1 MANKESA
8 AISLREIFTPLIAR
22 VLLFVQTPASARGTS
37 PTVRKEINVLLEE
50 QKALVRRHEIAQPE
64 YDTARFAM
72 IAWLDEVM
80 LKATYAENQEFYQQ
94 WQHAP
99 LQAELYN
106 TANAG
111 VEFFERLEQ
120 LRPSQKEVNEIYH
133 LCLCLGFRGRYY
145 DEEQDYKLLEMRR
158 ERAQHLP
165 IAFPDLLEIEKKKE
179 HITPQPYEIQPPP
192 AKVHLRPP
200 SLFWPGVIL
209 STLAV
214 MLLVWWFRPI
224 NNCGNGRIDPGEQCD
239 LGDLAASASSCPGG
253 LGCQADCTCPP
264 PPPGPSLDAIRAA
277 IRPFECH
284 RVEVAED
291 VRNGVV
297 NLIGRVQSEEQRQ
310 QIRQAVQSVVGV
322 TEVRDTF
329 SFMPRPFCEVV
340 DLLDPIRQHA
350 QTTSTSLD
358 IHLQKGCEVTYYR
371 DENLIVDVSSPKP
384 LQYVYADY
392 YVADKEYVAHLVP
405 NPKQPEHFFQDQT
418 KLTVGDPNSKAQ
430 WQIQAPFG
438 MELVTVIA
446 SSRPLLNPPRLEPE
460 RASSYIAELRRVLPQ
475 DPATSEVTATYCF
488 ITSADK

>member
-22 VLLFVQTPASARGTS
+22 VLLFAQTPASARGTFS
-37 PTVRKEINVLLEE
+37 AIRREINVLLEE
-50 QKALVRRHEIAQPE
+50 QKALVRRYEIAQPE
-64 YDTARFAM
+64 YDNARFAM

-111 VEFFERLEQ
+111 VEFFEHLEQ
-120 LRPSQKEVNEIYH
+120 LRPSQKEVGEIYH

-165 IAFPDLLEIEKKKE
+165 ITFPDLFEIEKKKE
-179 HITPQPYEIQPPP
+179 HVTPQPYEVQPPP

-214 MLLVWWFRPI
+214 LLMTWWFWPPQ
-224 NNCGNGRIDPGEQCD
+224 NCGNGRIDPGEKCD
-239 LGDLAASASSCPGG
+239 LSASTSSCLGG
-253 LGCQADCTCPP
+253 LGCLPDCTCPP
-264 PPPGPSLDAIRAA
+264 LPPLSLADIQAA

-284 RVEVAED
+284 RVEVAND
-291 VRNGVV
+291 IRDGVV
-297 NLIGRVQSEEQRQ
+297 TLSGRVQSEEQRRQ
-310 QIRQAVQSVVGV
+310 LRQAVEAVVGV

-340 DLLDPIRQHA
+340 DLLDPIRQRA
-350 QTTSTSLD
+350 QTAGANLD
-358 IHLQKGCEVTYYR
+358 LRLQKGCEVTYYNN
-371 DENLIVDVSSPKP
+371 ENLIVDVSSPKP
-384 LQYVYADY
+384 LQYVYVDY
-392 YVADKEYVAHLVP
+392 YVADKEYVAHLLP
-405 NPKQPEHFFQDQT
+405 SLTQPEYFLQDQT
-418 KLTVGDPNSKAQ
+418 KVTIGGADSKAP
-430 WQIQAPFG
+430 WQIKPPFG

-446 SSRPLLNPPRLEPE
+446 SSRQLLDPPRLAPE
-460 RASSYIAELRRVLPQ
+460 LAAPYISELRRVLPQ
-475 DPATSEVTATYCF
+475 DSATSEVTATYCF

>member
-22 VLLFVQTPASARGTS
+22 VLLFVQTPASAQGGFS
-37 PTVRKEINVLLEE
+37 AIRKEINVLLEE
-50 QKALVRRHEIAQPE
+50 QKALVKRYEIAPPE
-64 YDTARFAM
+64 YDNARFAV

-80 LKATYAENQEFYQQ
+80 LKATHAENQEFYQQ
-94 WQHAP
+94 WKRGP

-106 TANAG
+106 TTNAG
-111 VEFFERLEQ
+111 EEFFERLEK

-133 LCLCLGFRGRYY
+133 LSLCLGFRGRYY

-165 IAFPDLLEIEKKKE
+165 IAFPDLFEIEKKKE
-179 HITPQPYEIQPPP
+179 HVTPQPYEIQPPP

-214 MLLVWWFRPI
+214 LLLVWWFRPI

-239 LGDLAASASSCPGG
+239 FVASTGSCPGG
-253 LGCQADCTCPP
+253 QTCQADCTCPP
-264 PPPGPSLDAIRAA
+264 PPPGPSLDAIREA

-284 RVEVAED
+284 RVEVAD

-297 NLIGRVQSEEQRQ
+297 NLAGRVQSEEQRQ
-310 QIRQAVQSVVGV
+310 QIRQAVQDVVGV
-322 TEVRDTF
+322 TEVQDTF
-329 SFMPRPFCEVV
+329 TFMPRPFCEVV
-340 DLLDPIRQHA
+340 DLLDPLRHHA
-350 QTTSTSLD
+350 QTTGVSLD
-358 IHLQKGCEVTYYR
+358 LRLQKGCEVTYYR
-371 DENLIVDVSSPKP
+371 DENLIVDVSSPKS

-405 NPKQPEHFFQDQT
+405 NPKQPENLYQDQRT
-418 KLTVGDPNSKAQ
+418 LTVGDPNSKAQ
-430 WQIQAPFG
+430 WHIQTPFG

-460 RASSYIAELRRVLPQ
+460 RAASYIAELRRVLPQ